1 MNQILQAQ
9 QLAHEA
15 HDSINQKRKYSGL
28 PYWVHT
34 DEVAF
39 VVAST
44 PGATENMVVAAHLH
58 DVLEDVFPLKPQYHA
73 GLIRHLFGDE
83 VLLFVMGLTD
93 VYTKEAYPK
102 LNRAARHA
110 KENERLGKVCPYVKT
125 IKLADLICNTRDIV
139 SQDPDFGR
147 VYLREKLALLPYLA
161 DGSPVLLQRASEQVI
176 EGFKILGMDFP
187 TLSK

>member
-1 MNQILQAQ
+1 MTRIQQAQ

-15 HDSINQKRKYSGL
+15 HDSINQKRKYSGQ

-34 DEVAF
+34 DEVAS

-44 PGATENMVVAAHLH
+44 PGTTENMGCAAHLH
-58 DVLEDVFPLKPQYHA
+58 DVLEDVFPLNPKYHA
-73 GLIRHLFGDE
+73 GLIRDMFGDD

-93 VYTKEAYPK
+93 VYTKVAYPK

-161 DGSPVLLQRASEQVI
+161 DGSPVLLQQASQQVI
-176 EGFKILGMDFP
+176 EGFKTLGMDLP
-187 TLSK
+187 TISR